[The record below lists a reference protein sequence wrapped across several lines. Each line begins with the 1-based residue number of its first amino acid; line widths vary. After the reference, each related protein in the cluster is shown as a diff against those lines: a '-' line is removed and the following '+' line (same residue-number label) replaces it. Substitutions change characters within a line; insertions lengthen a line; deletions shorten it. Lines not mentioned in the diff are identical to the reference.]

1 MLILLTD
8 AASLVST
15 VNFTTTKAGLTGQ
28 LLDVA
33 LQNDKPELEKR
44 KSELLRAEEES
55 KIEISKLEDFLLE
68 QLAGS
73 TGNILEN
80 KELLSSLNETK
91 RKTAVIADS
100 LKESLDLQESLE
112 KEGNAY
118 LPLAKFASQ
127 LFFAIYDMIKLD
139 NMYRLS
145 LVAFTGIYRRTL
157 KVNFI

>member
-1 MLILLTD
+1 MLICLTD

-68 QLAGS
+68 QAYFLQYSCDHFIDSYVSKMGS
-73 TGNILEN
+73 FEIN
-80 KELLSSLNETK
+80 LLSHFSNAT
-91 RKTAVIADS
+91 S
-100 LKESLDLQESLE
+100 DL
-112 KEGNAY
+112 
-118 LPLAKFASQ
+118 
-127 LFFAIYDMIKLD
+127 I
-139 NMYRLS
+139 
-145 LVAFTGIYRRTL
+145 
-157 KVNFI
+157 

>member
-44 KSELLRAEEES
+44 KSELLRAEEEN

-68 QLAGS
+68 QAYFLQLIFGHFINFYVAKMGDF
-73 TGNILEN
+73 E
-80 KELLSSLNETK
+80 SLN
-91 RKTAVIADS
+91 
-100 LKESLDLQESLE
+100 
-112 KEGNAY
+112 
-118 LPLAKFASQ
+118 
-127 LFFAIYDMIKLD
+127 
-139 NMYRLS
+139 
-145 LVAFTGIYRRTL
+145 
-157 KVNFI
+157 

>member
-127 LFFAIYDMIKLD
+127 LFFAISDMIKLD

>member
-1 MLILLTD
+1 MRKRDDKLNQEIVSFLMFHFVRGLL
-8 AASLVST
+8 ALGK
-15 VNFTTTKAGLTGQ
+15 N
-28 LLDVA
+28 VA
-33 LQNDKPELEKR
+33 LPMNFHN
-44 KSELLRAEEES
+44 ANYF
-55 KIEISKLEDFLLE
+55 IIFL

>member
-1 MLILLTD
+1 M
-8 AASLVST
+8 
-15 VNFTTTKAGLTGQ
+15 
-28 LLDVA
+28 
-33 LQNDKPELEKR
+33 
-44 KSELLRAEEES
+44 
-55 KIEISKLEDFLLE
+55 
-68 QLAGS
+68 
-73 TGNILEN
+73 EN

-127 LFFAIYDMIKLD
+127 LFFAISDLIKLD